1 MLTALSIRDIVLIEK
16 LDIDFSGGMS
26 VLTGETG
33 AGKSILLDSL
43 ALALGARGDA
53 GLVRQG
59 QTQGQISAIFEVP
72 PNHVVRKIISENDIS
87 CDSEII
93 LRRVQA
99 NDGRTRAY
107 INDQPVSVTLLKTI
121 GLELVE
127 IHGQHDERAL
137 VDSANHRNL
146 LDAYGGLEKDVS
158 NVRTASKNAKELIRD
173 FDELQQRIES
183 NVRESEFLRSS
194 VEELSKLAPIEGEE
208 EELAE
213 RRQQMMQIEKIAS
226 DIVEI
231 NEYLNGTVSPI
242 PELSSVVRRIERKVD
257 QAEKLLAE
265 PTEKLSFALNYL
277 EEARGGFETALH
289 VTEFDPKEL
298 EQTEERLFKL
308 RAASRKFSVPVNELV
323 VEQKR
328 MESDLAEI
336 ENIEENLSKHKIQM
350 KEAKKTY
357 DKLAQQLSNHRK
369 EVAKKLEQVVA
380 KELPDLKLENAKFMV
395 NILSDESKLSDEGID
410 QVEFRVQTNPGT
422 REGPLMKVASGGE
435 LSRFLLAL
443 KVSLA
448 DRGSAPTLVFD
459 EIDSGVGGA
468 VSDAIGVRLAKL
480 AENVQVLTVT
490 HAPQVAAR
498 ASQHFVITKEKVA
511 GNNVTTNVEKIEKS
525 NRREEIA
532 RMLAGSKISE
542 EARAAADRLI
552 SE

>member
-93 LRRVQA
+93 LRRIQA

-107 INDQPVSVTLLKTI
+107 INDQPVSATLLKTI

-146 LDAYGGLEKDVS
+146 LDAYGGLEKDVT

-194 VEELSKLAPIEGEE
+194 VEELSKLAAIEGEE

-277 EEARGGFETALH
+277 EEARSGFETALH
-289 VTEFDPKEL
+289 ATEFDPKEL

-308 RAASRKFSVPVNELV
+308 RAASRKFSVPVNELMA
-323 VEQKR
+323 EQKR

-336 ENIEENLSKHKIQM
+336 ENIEENLNKHKIQM

-395 NILSDESKLSDEGID
+395 NIFSDESKLSDEGID

-480 AENVQVLTVT
+480 AQNVQVLTVT

-532 RMLAGSKISE
+532 RMLAGSKFPKKHV
-542 EARAAADRLI
+542 RLRI
-552 SE
+552 D

>member
-59 QTQGQISAIFEVP
+59 QTQGQISAIFEISQD
-72 PNHVVRKIISENDIS
+72 HIVRKIISENDIS

-93 LRRVQA
+93 LRRIQA

-107 INDQPVSVTLLKTI
+107 INDQPVSATLLKTV

-137 VDSANHRNL
+137 IDSANHRNL
-146 LDAYGGLEKDVS
+146 LDAYGGLEKDVT
-158 NVRTASKNAKELIRD
+158 NVKTASKNAKKLIQD

-289 VTEFDPKEL
+289 ATEFDPKEL

-308 RAASRKFSVPVNELV
+308 RAASRKFSVPVNELMA
-323 VEQKR
+323 EQKR

-350 KEAKKTY
+350 NEAKKNY

-369 EVAKKLEQVVA
+369 DVAKKLERVVA

-395 NILSDESKLSDEGID
+395 NICSDESKLSDEGID

-422 REGPLMKVASGGE
+422 REGSLMKVASGGE

>member
-72 PNHVVRKIISENDIS
+72 LNHVVRKIISENDIS

-93 LRRVQA
+93 LRRIQA

-107 INDQPVSVTLLKTI
+107 INDQPVSATLLKTI

-146 LDAYGGLEKDVS
+146 LDAYGGLEKDVT
-158 NVRTASKNAKELIRD
+158 NVRTASKNAKKLIQD

-289 VTEFDPKEL
+289 ATEFDPKEL

-308 RAASRKFSVPVNELV
+308 RAASRKFSVPVNELMA
-323 VEQKR
+323 EQKR